1 MLLAPL
7 IEQYRAFIIDLDGV
21 IYLLHDP
28 IPGSA
33 GVIRHMQETGTPFVF
48 LTNNSVATP
57 DMYVERLQRA
67 GVDIIAENVV
77 TSANAAR
84 FYLERNFSTA
94 GKTALV
100 IGEKGLL
107 VELEEVGLRVLEPAE
122 SAHADF
128 VMVGWDRHFDFE
140 KLKAAVVAIRNGA
153 TYIAMNTDAT
163 YPTPDGLW
171 PGAGTMVAAVTTG
184 AGREPVVVGKPNP
197 LFVELALGRLGASAA
212 ESLMV
217 GDRLDSDVA
226 AGIAAG
232 VDTLLVLSG
241 VSTEEDVVRLGIR
254 PTYVR
259 KNLAALL
266 AE

>member
-1 MLLAPL
+1 
-7 IEQYRAFIIDLDGV
+7 
-21 IYLLHDP
+21 
-28 IPGSA
+28 
-33 GVIRHMQETGTPFVF
+33 
-48 LTNNSVATP
+48 
-57 DMYVERLQRA
+57 
-67 GVDIIAENVV
+67 
-77 TSANAAR
+77 
-84 FYLERNFSTA
+84 
-94 GKTALV
+94 
-100 IGEKGLL
+100 LL

-259 KNLAALL
+259 KNLAALI
-266 AE
+266 EE